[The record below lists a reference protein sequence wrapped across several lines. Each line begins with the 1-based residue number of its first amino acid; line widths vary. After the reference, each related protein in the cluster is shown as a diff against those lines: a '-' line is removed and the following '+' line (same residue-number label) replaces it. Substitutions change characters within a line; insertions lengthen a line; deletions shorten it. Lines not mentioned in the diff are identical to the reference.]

1 MPCVRR
7 SADNKIRPASEGE
20 TNTPDKPLPSK
31 SRPPIPTDHADN
43 PPRAKTLQ
51 VVVTC
56 VKYIPI
62 TPKLLPA
69 QGCMLCRLSPIV
81 VGRIN
86 IQLFRSKLAR
96 NGRFPAWCLISGGVG
111 AFNISLALRKMLGA
125 GTPRELRNRAASLAL
140 RLFESL
146 VKLYRPESAAKFRA
160 RAVHAQQDRSR
171 AINLWYQPSW
181 KMASCTTGS

>member
-56 VKYIPI
+56 VKYIPTCANLEVTFI
-62 TPKLLPA
+62 SNNLGEDGQKLVHDGA
-69 QGCMLCRLSPIV
+69 HVAEIRPIGIHV
-81 VGRIN
+81 FDEETRAFLK
-86 IQLFRSKLAR
+86 QEFE
-96 NGRFPAWCLISGGVG
+96 RFPVLSILVLWT
-111 AFNISLALRKMLGA
+111 RYGA
-125 GTPRELRNRAASLAL
+125 GKLGILQLRPIRADEDTPVTGGYE
-140 RLFESL
+140 EW
-146 VKLYRPESAAKFRA
+146 EG
-160 RAVHAQQDRSR
+160 R
-171 AINLWYQPSW
+171 AIAAYLHRHSL
-181 KMASCTTGS
+181 